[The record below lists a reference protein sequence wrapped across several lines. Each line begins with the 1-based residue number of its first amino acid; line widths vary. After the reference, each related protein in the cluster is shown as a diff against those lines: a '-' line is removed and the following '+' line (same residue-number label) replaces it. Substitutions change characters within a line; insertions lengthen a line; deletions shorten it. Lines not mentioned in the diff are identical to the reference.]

1 VVGAVDIGGTKIA
14 VGVVDDSG
22 KVLSRMECLTD
33 AHLGYAA
40 GLERIIR
47 MLQETARD
55 AKVDIS
61 SIGIG
66 STGMVYPISGLFGDV
81 DFLPGWKGFNLVEDL
96 SRVFN
101 VKAALEN
108 DADASALGEASWGAG
123 KGKSRLIYV
132 TVGTGIGGGILLDG
146 QIYRGADMS
155 HPEIGH
161 HIIETSGPLCSC
173 GFHGCWESLATGPAL
188 AAWFKERTAN
198 HQGYP
203 ANVTAKQ
210 ICELA
215 RQGDKFAL
223 QAVEHEA
230 YYLGLGL
237 ANLINLFVPEMIVL
251 GGSVMKSAD
260 LLLDRIRKVIRQG
273 CRFVPF
279 ERTELALASLGENA
293 DLIGAARVW
302 HHRYG
307 QG

>member
-1 VVGAVDIGGTKIA
+1 
-14 VGVVDDSG
+14 
-22 KVLSRMECLTD
+22 
-33 AHLGYAA
+33 
-40 GLERIIR
+40 
-47 MLQETARD
+47 
-55 AKVDIS
+55 
-61 SIGIG
+61 
-66 STGMVYPISGLFGDV
+66 MVYPMSGLFGDV

-96 SRVFN
+96 ERAFK

-132 TVGTGIGGGILLDG
+132 TVGTGIGGGIILDG

-161 HIIETSGPLCSC
+161 HVLETSGPLCSC
-173 GFHGCWESLATGPAL
+173 GFRGCWESLATGPAL
-188 AAWFKERTAN
+188 AAWFQKRTTKDQDN
-198 HQGYP
+198 P

-215 RQGDKFAL
+215 RSGDEFAL
-223 QAVEHEA
+223 QAVEQQA
-230 YYLGLGL
+230 NYLGLGL

-260 LLLDRIRKVIRQG
+260 LFLDGIRKVIRQG

-279 ERTELALASLGENA
+279 ERTELAMASLGENA
-293 DLIGAARVW
+293 NLIGAARVW
-302 HHRYG
+302 HHRYD
-307 QG
+307 QGGRSGY